1 MENMIL
7 TLLSLSNKKQAL
19 CNDDYKDNTQTF
31 IQEKK
36 MNFVHVIMKPI
47 LEEVN
52 WSSFFFARGKQT
64 AQLPNLRHPVW
75 ESKDDLYKD

>member
-31 IQEKK
+31 IQEK
-36 MNFVHVIMKPI
+36 NEFCTCYI
-47 LEEVN
+47 LRQAIYN
-52 WSSFFFARGKQT
+52 ISADLIS
-64 AQLPNLRHPVW
+64 NLSVW
-75 ESKDDLYKD
+75 CE

>member
-36 MNFVHVIMKPI
+36 WI
-47 LEEVN
+47 LYM
-52 WSSFFFARGKQT
+52 
-64 AQLPNLRHPVW
+64 L
-75 ESKDDLYKD
+75 

>member
-31 IQEKK
+31 IQEK
-36 MNFVHVIMKPI
+36 NEFC
-47 LEEVN
+47 
-52 WSSFFFARGKQT
+52 T
-64 AQLPNLRHPVW
+64 C
-75 ESKDDLYKD
+75 